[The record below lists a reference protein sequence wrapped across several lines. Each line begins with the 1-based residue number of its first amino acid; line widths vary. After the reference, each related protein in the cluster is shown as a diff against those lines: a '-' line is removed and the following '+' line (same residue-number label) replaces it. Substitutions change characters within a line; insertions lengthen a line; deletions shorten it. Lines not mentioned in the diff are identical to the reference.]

1 MKKWISL
8 LLVVCA
14 CFSIFA
20 GAAKEEN
27 AQVGPKTVSEAE
39 KFGGRITIAMD
50 QDIVTLN
57 NFDSRANADALCQLA
72 CLETLFR
79 YGEDGSPE
87 PYLIDSY
94 VEDPD
99 NLTITMNVKKGI
111 KFQDGS
117 DFNADVVAW
126 HLNTY
131 KATGVYGAS
140 FLGLMDYA
148 EAVEPYKV
156 VVHMS
161 SWDSVFLYSLCRNAG
176 LVSSK
181 LAYETYGRDSLV
193 SNVVG
198 TGPFKVSSREP
209 GVKVS
214 FERFDGYWQG
224 KPYLDGIDFVVY
236 KEALVAQAAMEAGEI
251 DAMSTYSFDQSDEL
265 EAEGFTII
273 YQEMPSSCYTI
284 AFNSVNPGDPFC
296 DQRVRQAVGYAL
308 DNQTIATALFGK
320 HAVVTNQYGT
330 PESVFYSD
338 KVKDV
343 PYDIEKAKQLLAEA
357 GYPNGFKTQV
367 VTTVTNSMPMLNE
380 LGVVIADQLSKIG
393 ITVEVNNLD
402 IAGFTG
408 KVGNWDYGMFLHTMG
423 MSNGAGSQISSNFKQ
438 GITSGIGAKCIYKSD
453 KLNDI
458 ILAANNASG
467 QKAYDLFKD
476 AQYQI
481 FTEENLIYAIA
492 VIYKTTAVS
501 PKLHDTNLMSRS
513 AYAADLWKA
522 WIEK

>member
-1 MKKWISL
+1 MKRIVGITL
-8 LLVVCA
+8 LLLCCVLSV
-14 CFSIFA
+14 FA
-20 GAAKEEN
+20 SG
-27 AQVGPKTVSEAE
+27 KTE
-39 KFGGRITIAMD
+39 KATPVQEVTQDSKYGGRITIAMD

-79 YGEDGSPE
+79 YGSDGTPE
-87 PYLIDSY
+87 PYLVESY
-94 VEDPD
+94 EENPEQLTFVF
-99 NLTITMNVKKGI
+99 NLRKGI
-111 KFQDGS
+111 KFHDGS

-131 KATGVYGAS
+131 KETGIYGKS

-148 EAVEPYKV
+148 EPVDDYTV

-161 SWDSVFLYSLCRNAG
+161 SWDSVFLYCLCRNAG

-181 LAYETYGRDSLV
+181 LAYETNGRDSLV
-193 SNVVG
+193 DHVVG
-198 TGPFKVSSREP
+198 TGPFKVASRDP
-209 GVKVS
+209 GVSMS
-214 FERFDGYWQG
+214 FDRFDDYWQG
-224 KPYLDGIDFVVY
+224 KPYLDGIDYVVY

-273 YQEMPSSCYTI
+273 YQELPSSCYTI

-308 DNQTIATALFGK
+308 DNEAILEALFGK
-320 HAVVTNQYGT
+320 HAIVTNQYGD
-330 PESVFYSD
+330 PSSAFYSD
-338 KVKDV
+338 RVETI

-357 GYPNGFKTQV
+357 GYPNGFSTQV
-367 VTTVTNSMPMLNE
+367 VTTVTNSMPMLQE
-380 LGVVIADQLSKIG
+380 LGVVIAEQLSKIG
-393 ITVEVNNLD
+393 INVTVNNLD

-408 KVGNWDYGMFLHTMG
+408 VIGDWNYGMILHTMG

-438 GITSGIGAKCIYKSD
+438 GITSGIGAKCIKKSD
-453 KLNDI
+453 KLNEI

-467 QKAYDLFKD
+467 EESYKLFQD

-481 FTEENLIYAIA
+481 FTEENLIYAIGL
-492 VIYKTTAVS
+492 IFKTTAVS
-501 PKLHDTNLMSRS
+501 PKLHDSNLMARS
-513 AYAADLWKA
+513 AYAADLWQA